1 MSNTHTP
8 APWKFDEATGIVYA
22 SIPDDEA
29 GYVWEP
35 GIAHTQSPD
44 MECLSHETATANA
57 RLIAAAP
64 ELLEALMF
72 IVEQVSNEKNSH
84 HTLGAFSRG
93 VGIDMAKKTI
103 AKVKGE

>member
-8 APWKFDEATGIVYA
+8 GPWIVADIHPERACLSVAPEGKNPLCEDVATVYA
-22 SIPDDEA
+22 SNENADAD
-29 GYVWEP
+29 
-35 GIAHTQSPD
+35 
-44 MECLSHETATANA
+44 A

-93 VGIDMAKKTI
+93 VGIDMAKKAIT
-103 AKVKGE
+103 KVKGE